1 MHTFNVTLI
10 KTYCDTIHYCTS
22 RHNIMMGMRICVY
35 TNIGKDDMINQTLKQ
50 EISLLEADFC
60 FALSDPNRI
69 LMLYALSEKPLNV
82 TELTNELG
90 LNQPTTSRHLKVMRE
105 RGLVQTVRT
114 GTTITYHLTDQRLIQ
129 ALDLLRSVMRD
140 RLTQRASLINEIA

>member
-1 MHTFNVTLI
+1 MWV
-10 KTYCDTIHYCTS
+10 
-22 RHNIMMGMRICVY
+22 RICVY
-35 TNIGKDDMINQTLKQ
+35 TNIGKDKMVNQTLRQ

-114 GTTITYHLTDQRLIQ
+114 GTTITYHLSDQRLIQ

>member
-1 MHTFNVTLI
+1 
-10 KTYCDTIHYCTS
+10 
-22 RHNIMMGMRICVY
+22 MMEMQICVY
-35 TNIGKDDMINQTLKQ
+35 TNIGKDDMINQSLKQ
-50 EISLLEADFC
+50 EVSLLEADFC

>member
-1 MHTFNVTLI
+1 MV
-10 KTYCDTIHYCTS
+10 
-22 RHNIMMGMRICVY
+22 
-35 TNIGKDDMINQTLKQ
+35 NQTLKQ
-50 EISLLEADFC
+50 EISQLEADFC

-105 RGLVQTVRT
+105 RGL
-114 GTTITYHLTDQRLIQ
+114 GSNCPHGHHHHLSSYRPK
-129 ALDLLRSVMRD
+129 
-140 RLTQRASLINEIA
+140 INSGA

>member
-1 MHTFNVTLI
+1 MQ
-10 KTYCDTIHYCTS
+10 
-22 RHNIMMGMRICVY
+22 ICVY
-35 TNIGKDDMINQTLKQ
+35 MNIGKDSMVNQTLKQ

-82 TELTNELG
+82 TELTHELG
-90 LNQPTTSRHLKVMRE
+90 LNQSTTSRHLKVMRE

-114 GTTITYHLTDQRLIQ
+114 GTTVTYHLSDPRLIQ

>member
-1 MHTFNVTLI
+1 MQ
-10 KTYCDTIHYCTS
+10 
-22 RHNIMMGMRICVY
+22 ICVHA
-35 TNIGKDDMINQTLKQ
+35 NIGKDKMVNQTLKQ
-50 EISLLEADFC
+50 EISQLEADFC

-82 TELTNELG
+82 TELTNDLG

-105 RGLVQTVRT
+105 RGLVHTVRT
-114 GTTITYHLTDQRLIQ
+114 GTTVTYHLSDPRLIQ

-140 RLTQRASLINEIA
+140 RLTERASLINEIA

>member
-1 MHTFNVTLI
+1 MQ
-10 KTYCDTIHYCTS
+10 
-22 RHNIMMGMRICVY
+22 ICVY
-35 TNIGKDDMINQTLKQ
+35 TNIGKDNMINQTLKQ
-50 EISLLEADFC
+50 EISQLEADFC

>member
-1 MHTFNVTLI
+1 
-10 KTYCDTIHYCTS
+10 
-22 RHNIMMGMRICVY
+22 MMGIEICVY
-35 TNIGKDDMINQTLKQ
+35 MNIGKEDMINQTLKQ
-50 EISLLEADFC
+50 EISQLEADFC

-114 GTTITYHLTDQRLIQ
+114 GTTVTYHLTDQRLIQ

-140 RLTQRASLINEIA
+140 RLTERASLINEIA

>member
-1 MHTFNVTLI
+1 M
-10 KTYCDTIHYCTS
+10 
-22 RHNIMMGMRICVY
+22 
-35 TNIGKDDMINQTLKQ
+35 NIGKESMINQTLRQ

-60 FALSDPNRI
+60 FALSDPTRI

-82 TELTNELG
+82 TELTHELG

-105 RGLVQTVRT
+105 RGLVNTVRT
-114 GTTITYHLTDQRLIQ
+114 GTTVTYHLADQRLIQ

>member
-1 MHTFNVTLI
+1 
-10 KTYCDTIHYCTS
+10 
-22 RHNIMMGMRICVY
+22 MGMQICVY
-35 TNIGKDDMINQTLKQ
+35 TNIGKDKMVNQTLRQ

-69 LMLYALSEKPLNV
+69 LMLYALSERPLNV
-82 TELTNELG
+82 TELTHELG

-114 GTTITYHLTDQRLIQ
+114 GTTVTYHLSDQRLIQ

>member
-1 MHTFNVTLI
+1 ML
-10 KTYCDTIHYCTS
+10 
-22 RHNIMMGMRICVY
+22 
-35 TNIGKDDMINQTLKQ
+35 NQTLKQ
-50 EISLLEADFC
+50 EISQLEADFC

-82 TELTNELG
+82 TELTLELG

-114 GTTITYHLTDQRLIQ
+114 GTTITYHLSDQRLIQ

-140 RLTQRASLINEIA
+140 RLTQRASLIGSDSTSFKRADTSSSVRRPRTSSVIGVS

>member
-1 MHTFNVTLI
+1 
-10 KTYCDTIHYCTS
+10 
-22 RHNIMMGMRICVY
+22 MMEMQVCVY
-35 TNIGKDDMINQTLKQ
+35 TNIGKDSMVNQTLKQ
-50 EISLLEADFC
+50 EVSQLEADFC

-82 TELTNELG
+82 TELTHELG
-90 LNQPTTSRHLKVMRE
+90 LNQSTTSRHLKVMRE

-114 GTTITYHLTDQRLIQ
+114 GTTVTYHLSDQRLIQ
-129 ALDLLRSVMRD
+129 ALDLLRAVMRD